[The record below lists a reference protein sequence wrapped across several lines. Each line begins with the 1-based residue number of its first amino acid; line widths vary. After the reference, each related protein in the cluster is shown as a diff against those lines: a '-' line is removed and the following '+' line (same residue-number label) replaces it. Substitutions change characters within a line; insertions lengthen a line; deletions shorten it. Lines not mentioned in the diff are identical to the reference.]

1 MRSDGEPRVARP
13 SKRAIEASQV
23 ASQWPP
29 TPAPSAKRSRRS
41 QVLYPNPYDSQD
53 LSLYTTSQIPP
64 SQTQQEPQRPVVIR
78 SSPPHEFSSSSWP
91 MPPPDTQPPQE
102 QEQGPPEDEDEVE
115 DPASDGGVSEEVEL
129 PQVAPID
136 PVSVLRYRL
145 EVVTKG
151 KHGSGANAVSC
162 DHTKTWPSVRTAKH
176 DDGYRDMMLWLYET
190 LEGAWQ
196 PTRLECVVDYRGCRK
211 DDRHKTDVSVK
222 NHWRDWNDIL
232 QALVAFWEDAKIAAL
247 KVTVVIHCKMQVVDA
262 PAPKASQ
269 TKGRCSATA
278 MQFEG
283 LDEHL
288 DDEAARTDYS
298 TELRTNWV
306 CEDNSCPYYS
316 KWCFTKGVGDPLR
329 NHYPLYTNIVTAW
342 AKDIRNG
349 DATALKPSIETVLM
363 MRTAEHHRSKQKGR
377 PERSEVVTAHTT
389 TS

>member
-1 MRSDGEPRVARP
+1 VGPHTNEERRLSSRISSILNLVVVAALGSRFCRVIYIMRSDGEPRVARP

-162 DHTKTWPSVRTAKH
+162 DHTKTWPSVRTAKY

-222 NHWRDWNDIL
+222 NH
-232 QALVAFWEDAKIAAL
+232 
-247 KVTVVIHCKMQVVDA
+247 
-262 PAPKASQ
+262 
-269 TKGRCSATA
+269 
-278 MQFEG
+278 
-283 LDEHL
+283 
-288 DDEAARTDYS
+288 
-298 TELRTNWV
+298 
-306 CEDNSCPYYS
+306 
-316 KWCFTKGVGDPLR
+316 
-329 NHYPLYTNIVTAW
+329 
-342 AKDIRNG
+342 
-349 DATALKPSIETVLM
+349 
-363 MRTAEHHRSKQKGR
+363 
-377 PERSEVVTAHTT
+377 
-389 TS
+389 